1 MEKINFSQYHEKLVT
16 PSSTVEVYVQV
27 PHEEGGDIL
36 VTIVTGAGHRTN
48 LAIEEFLGVWE
59 AVKSVL
65 DEEGITIETKGKGGE
80 ESEGQR
86 G

>member
-1 MEKINFSQYHEKLVT
+1 MEKISFTQWHEKLVT
-16 PSSTVEVYVQV
+16 PASTVEVYVQV

-65 DEEGITIETKGKGGE
+65 DEEGITIEAKEKGGE
-80 ESEGQR
+80 QR
-86 G
+86 